1 MKTILGFDVSST
13 TTAYA
18 ALNWDE
24 ITNNITLI
32 KVGYIKPIKEGLIID
47 RIASTRDQIKQII
60 NDIKPDYIALEDII
74 AFMKGS
80 STANT
85 VIMLTSFNRMIGLTS
100 YDYLG
105 RSPELFNVM
114 TIRHGLKFGK
124 ILPSKQDMPELVAK
138 HLNIKFPYEYNK
150 NGKQIIENE
159 DKADAMSVAL
169 YYTYLLSGKIIRKIK
184 KPKLKKSTKKVK
196 KK

>member
-18 ALNWDE
+18 ALNWNEETNE
-24 ITNNITLI
+24 IIFV
-32 KVGYIKPIKEGLIID
+32 KCGYIKPIKEGLIID
-47 RIASTRDQIKQII
+47 RIASTRDQIEKII
-60 NDIKPDYIALEDII
+60 ENIKPDYIAIEDII

-105 RSPELFNVM
+105 HSPELFNVM

-138 HLNIKFPYEYNK
+138 HLNIKFPYEYK
-150 NGKQIIENE
+150 KGKQIIENE
-159 DKADAMSVAL
+159 DKADAISVAL

-184 KPKLKKSTKKVK
+184 KPKIKKSTKKVK
-196 KK
+196 K